1 MRKVCIALLVSLC
14 VFSACHKS
22 NSTCD
27 YDACAIKAP
36 ASEIT
41 QLETYL
47 ANAGITTATRHCSG
61 MYYSISSAGTGAT
74 ASTCSY
80 VSVTYK
86 GRLTNGDIF
95 DQTTAGPV
103 AFPLA
108 TLIESWKKGIP
119 LIKKGGVITLYVP
132 PSLGYGNSVQTDRNG
147 TVIIPANSILIFE
160 ITLVDVQ

>member
-1 MRKVCIALLVSLC
+1 MRKVCIAVLLSVSVL
-14 VFSACHKS
+14 SACHKT
-22 NSTCD
+22 NNNCD

-36 ASEIT
+36 ATEIT

-47 ANAGITTATRHCSG
+47 TNAGITATKHCSG
-61 MYYSISSAGTGAT
+61 IYYSISNAGAGAT

-86 GRLTNGDIF
+86 GSLTNGNVF

-132 PSLGYGNSVQTDRNG
+132 PSLGYGNSVQSDRNG
-147 TVIIPANSILIFE
+147 NVIIPANSILIFE
-160 ITLVDVQ
+160 ITLMDVQ